1 MHACCWNCCKLCK
14 CNGDNCSGEKLP
26 FNDADAEDAQPKTS
40 KLCEEEKHILHQALK
55 EYQTHLNK
63 GSTSLFGS
71 TSVHG
76 FSNQLVQDIISN
88 ADNIFT
94 LDNVLSKLPV
104 FSTKHA
110 KFILGIFQDIFQ
122 DIEGDDDDAADIIAT
137 MDSMGLH
144 VDADEVAT
152 DCEYLESYYDCTDS
166 DSDDPDML
174 QKEYSPTSYFHYIW
188 GATKW

>member
-1 MHACCWNCCKLCK
+1 MKLIK
-14 CNGDNCSGEKLP
+14 STK
-26 FNDADAEDAQPKTS
+26 
-40 KLCEEEKHILHQALK
+40 
-55 EYQTHLNK
+55 THLNK

-122 DIEGDDDDAADIIAT
+122 DIEGDYDAADIL
-137 MDSMGLH
+137 LH
-144 VDADEVAT
+144 WTAWD
-152 DCEYLESYYDCTDS
+152 Y
-166 DSDDPDML
+166 ML
-174 QKEYSPTSYFHYIW
+174 TQMK
-188 GATKW
+188 